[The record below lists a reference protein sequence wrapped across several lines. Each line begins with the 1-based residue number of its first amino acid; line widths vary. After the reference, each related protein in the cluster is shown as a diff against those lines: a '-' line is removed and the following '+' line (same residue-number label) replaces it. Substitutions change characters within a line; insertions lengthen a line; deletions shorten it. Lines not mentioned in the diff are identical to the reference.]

1 MKILPGLPDIEN
13 SSKPLLL
20 GLKGPEM
27 TQTAD
32 ELLKQINLLASKRGS
47 SFKILVVDDEA
58 WVREIFGDICGLSE
72 MFEVDLAQS
81 GQEAIDRVSE
91 KTYDLVT
98 IDLVMPEISGLEAL
112 EKIKESCPRLPVII
126 ITGNATERLVKEAGV
141 CGACK
146 VLYKPL
152 DLNELLSEMIEM
164 LKRQV
169 NAA

>member
-1 MKILPGLPDIEN
+1 MKP
-13 SSKPLLL
+13 
-20 GLKGPEM
+20 
-27 TQTAD
+27 TAD
-32 ELLKQINLLASKRGS
+32 ELLKQIDDLASRRGS

-58 WVREIFGDICGLSE
+58 RMREFLGDICGLST

-81 GQEAIDRVSE
+81 GQEAINLVSE
-91 KTYDLVT
+91 KCYDLLT
-98 IDLVMPEISGLEAL
+98 IDLIMPDISGLEAI

-146 VLYKPL
+146 VLYKPIN
-152 DLNELLSEMIEM
+152 LNELLSEMIEM